1 MLPWSAI
8 SEGGKNEEVPMT
20 DDPLIY
26 LNGDIVEA
34 ADARISPFDRGFL
47 WGDGVYEVTPCFGDQ
62 MYRLD
67 DHVDRLYRSLRY
79 VRIDPGMTPAE
90 MTAATEKLLVAN
102 EGRLG
107 SNAMYRVGHW
117 VTRGVDA
124 SSMRVHA
131 AGPATVMIFFR
142 PVDTAA
148 IAQNYAQGVRMTV
161 SSVRRNPPECVE
173 TRAKVT
179 SKMNQILA
187 ELDASTRESLPLM
200 LDLNGNIA
208 ETSVANFFLVRD
220 GVVWTAPERNILE
233 GVTRKVLFELCE
245 RLDIPLEEKLFTM
258 YDVAQA
264 EECFI
269 TSSAICA
276 TPVASV
282 DGFTP
287 KFDVPGPITTR
298 LIDAFAGDTGYDFR
312 ELEAAAE

>member
-1 MLPWSAI
+1 MA
-8 SEGGKNEEVPMT
+8 
-20 DDPLIY
+20 DPLIS
-26 LNGDIVEA
+26 LNGEIVET

-47 WGDGVYEVTPCFGDQ
+47 WGDGIYEVTPCFGHS
-62 MYRLD
+62 MYRLE
-67 DHVDRLYRSLRY
+67 DHIDRLYRSLRY
-79 VRIDPGMTPAE
+79 VRIDPGLSPEE
-90 MTAATEKLLVAN
+90 MIGATEALLAAN
-102 EGRLG
+102 ADRLDDT
-107 SNAMYRVGHW
+107 AMYRIGHW
-117 VTRGVDA
+117 VTRGVDTA
-124 SSMRVHA
+124 SMRVHH

-142 PVDTAA
+142 PVDTAT
-148 IAQNYAQGVRMTV
+148 IARNYAQGLRMTV

-187 ELDASTRESLPLM
+187 ELDAATRDSLPLM

-208 ETSVANFFLVRD
+208 ETSVANFFIVRD

-245 RLDIPLEEKLFTM
+245 TLDIPLKEKLFTM

-264 EECFI
+264 EEFFI

-287 KFDVPGPITTR
+287 KFEVPGPITER
-298 LIDAFAGDTGYDFR
+298 LIEAFAADTGYDFR
-312 ELEAAAE
+312 RLDAAA

>member
-1 MLPWSAI
+1 
-8 SEGGKNEEVPMT
+8 MT
-20 DDPLIY
+20 GEPLIS
-26 LNGDIVEA
+26 LNGNIVEA
-34 ADARISPFDRGFL
+34 AEARISPFDRGFL
-47 WGDGVYEVTPCFGDQ
+47 WGDGVYEVTPCFGHR
-62 MYRLD
+62 MYRLE
-67 DHVDRLYRSLRY
+67 DHVDRLYRSLNY
-79 VRIDPGMTPAE
+79 VRIDPGLSPAE
-90 MTAATEKLLVAN
+90 MISATEELLAAN
-102 EGRLG
+102 TDRLAG
-107 SNAMYRVGHW
+107 DAMYRVGHW
-117 VTRGVDA
+117 VTRGEDTA
-124 SSMRVHA
+124 SMRMHA
-131 AGPATVMIFFR
+131 AGAATVMIFFR

-148 IAQNYAQGVRMTV
+148 IARNYAEGVRMTV

-187 ELDASTRESLPLM
+187 ELDAATREALPLM
-200 LDLNGNIA
+200 LDLDGNIA

-245 RLDIPLEEKLFTM
+245 RLDISLEEKLFTM

-264 EECFI
+264 EEFFI

-287 KFDVPGPITTR
+287 RFEIPGPITTR
-298 LIDAFAGDTGYDFR
+298 LIEAFAADTGRDFR
-312 ELEAAAE
+312 RLEAAA

>member
-1 MLPWSAI
+1 MI
-8 SEGGKNEEVPMT
+8 GE
-20 DDPLIY
+20 PLIS
-26 LNGDIVEA
+26 LNGDIIEA
-34 ADARISPFDRGFL
+34 AEARISPFDRGFL
-47 WGDGVYEVTPCFGDQ
+47 WGDGIYEVTPCFGHQ
-62 MYRLD
+62 MYRLE
-67 DHVDRLYRSLRY
+67 DHIDRLYRSLNY
-79 VRIDPGMTPAE
+79 VRIDPGLSPAQ
-90 MTAATEKLLVAN
+90 MIVATEALLAAN
-102 EGRLG
+102 KDRL
-107 SNAMYRVGHW
+107 SEDAMYRIGHW
-117 VTRGVDA
+117 VTRGEDTP
-124 SSMRVHA
+124 SMRIHA

-142 PVDTAA
+142 PVDTTG
-148 IAQNYAQGVRMTV
+148 IARNYSEGVRMTV

-187 ELDASTRESLPLM
+187 ELDAATRDALPLM

-245 RLDIPLEEKLFTM
+245 ILTIPIEERHFTM

-264 EECFI
+264 EEFFI

-282 DGFTP
+282 DGFIS
-287 KFDVPGPITTR
+287 KHGIPGPITKR
-298 LIDAFAGDTGYDFR
+298 LIEAFATDTGYDFR
-312 ELEAAAE
+312 GLNPAS

>member
-1 MLPWSAI
+1 
-8 SEGGKNEEVPMT
+8 MT

-47 WGDGVYEVTPCFGDQ
+47 WGDGIYEVTPCFGNQ

-67 DHVDRLYRSLRY
+67 DHIDRLYRSLRY
-79 VRIDPGMTPAE
+79 VRIDPGITAAE
-90 MTAATEKLLVAN
+90 MTAATEKLLAAN

-107 SNAMYRVGHW
+107 PNAMYRVGHW
-117 VTRGVDA
+117 VTRGEDTP
-124 SSMRVHA
+124 SMGVLA

-148 IAQNYAQGVRMTV
+148 IARNYAQGLKFTV

-187 ELDASTRESLPLM
+187 ELDAATRESLPLM

-312 ELEAAAE
+312 KLGAAAE

>member
-1 MLPWSAI
+1 MVESLI
-8 SEGGKNEEVPMT
+8 S
-20 DDPLIY
+20 
-26 LNGDIVEA
+26 LNGKIMEA

-47 WGDGVYEVTPCFGDQ
+47 WGDGVYEVTPCFGHAL
-62 MYRLD
+62 YRLE
-67 DHVDRLYRSLRY
+67 DHIDRLYRSLNY

-90 MTAATEKLLVAN
+90 MITATEELLAAN
-102 EGRLG
+102 KDRLG
-107 SNAMYRVGHW
+107 DDAMYRVGHW

-148 IAQNYAQGVRMTV
+148 IARNYAQGLRMTV

-187 ELDASTRESLPLM
+187 ELDAATRDALPLM

-245 RLDIPLEEKLFTM
+245 RLGIPIEEKFFTM

>member
-1 MLPWSAI
+1 MSG
-8 SEGGKNEEVPMT
+8 E
-20 DDPLIY
+20 PLIS
-26 LNGDIVEA
+26 LNGNIVEA

-47 WGDGVYEVTPCFGDQ
+47 WGDGVYEVTPCFGHQ
-62 MYRLD
+62 LYRLE
-67 DHVDRLYRSLRY
+67 DHIDRLYRSLNY
-79 VRIDPGMTPAE
+79 VRIDPGLSAAE
-90 MTAATEKLLVAN
+90 MILATETLLAAN
-102 EGRLG
+102 KSRLG
-107 SNAMYRVGHW
+107 DDAMYRVGHW
-117 VTRGVDA
+117 VTRGEDTA
-124 SSMRVHA
+124 TMRVHA

-148 IAQNYAQGVRMTV
+148 IARNYANGLRMTV

-187 ELDASTRESLPLM
+187 ELDAATRDALPLM
-200 LDLNGNIA
+200 LDLDGNIA
-208 ETSVANFFLVRD
+208 ETSVANFFIVRD

-245 RLDIPLEEKLFTM
+245 SIEIPLKEKLFTM

-264 EECFI
+264 EEFFI

-287 KFDVPGPITTR
+287 KFEVPGPVTEC
-298 LIDAFAGDTGYDFR
+298 LINAFAADTGYDFR
-312 ELEAAAE
+312 RLESAA

>member
-1 MLPWSAI
+1 
-8 SEGGKNEEVPMT
+8 MT

-79 VRIDPGMTPAE
+79 VRIDPGLTPAE
-90 MTAATEKLLVAN
+90 MTAATKKLLAAN
-102 EGRLG
+102 AGRLG
-107 SNAMYRVGHW
+107 SKAMYRVGHW
-117 VTRGVDA
+117 VTRGKDTA
-124 SSMRVHA
+124 SMGALA

-148 IAQNYAQGVRMTV
+148 IARNYANGLKFTV

-187 ELDASTRESLPLM
+187 ELDAATRESLPLM
-200 LDLNGNIA
+200 LDLSGNIA
-208 ETSVANFFLVRD
+208 ETSVANFFLVRG

-245 RLDIPLEEKLFTM
+245 RLDIPIVEKLFTM

-312 ELEAAAE
+312 ELEAVPE